1 MRFAIIDSCP
11 VPHRLAPALMR
22 IKARTGASLN
32 SCDRSPEAEPYLQRL
47 GKMSQRQ
54 LYEGFRL
61 GRPGF
66 NPANPPGFSTHERR
80 NDGVAYPGPR
90 GARLPYWCVG
100 MDWTDAPA
108 VVQAAKAEGYMA
120 VVTYPSNPREGHHI
134 NFRREPLFKP
144 LFKPLQPGS
153 RGPRVLMLTRRLSAL
168 VSPANH
174 EPYLDGARPTST
186 RPPRT
191 RSGASRASTS
201 SSSTASTGRSPTSS
215 SSRADAVSAATG
227 PEGVLR
233 RGQGAP

>member
-108 VVQAAKAEGYMA
+108 VVQAAKAEGYIA

-134 NFRREPLFKP
+134 NFRREPLFRP
-144 LFKPLQPGS
+144 LFKPLQRSS

-174 EPYLDGARPTST
+174 EPYLDGARPAFDAATE
-186 RPPRT
+186 
-191 RSGASRASTS
+191 
-201 SSSTASTGRSPTSS
+201 
-215 SSRADAVSAATG
+215 DAVRRFQSEHKQLVDGIYG
-227 PEGVLR
+227 PLTHKQLITSR
-233 RGQGAP
+233 RRQRRHGA